1 MVHLEAGPFVLRN
14 ECVLLVCSPKEKGL
28 SSKDDPA
35 DSRKGG
41 SGAGEK
47 LEDESVDSRVI
58 RIGMIGVMVTEV
70 VGVKSKSVQ
79 ERNVGKVQWGAG
91 EKEEPVWLAS

>member
-14 ECVLLVCSPKEKGL
+14 ECVCLVCSPKEKGL
-28 SSKDDPA
+28 SCKDDPA

-70 VGVKSKSVQ
+70 VGV
-79 ERNVGKVQWGAG
+79 ERNVGKVQ
-91 EKEEPVWLAS
+91 

>member
-14 ECVLLVCSPKEKGL
+14 ECVCLVCSPKEKGL

-41 SGAGEK
+41 PGAGEK
-47 LEDESVDSRVI
+47 LEDKSVVSRVI
-58 RIGMIGVMVTEV
+58 HIGMIGVMVIKV
-70 VGVKSKSVQ
+70 VGVKTKSEQ
-79 ERNVGKVQWGAG
+79 ERNVGKVQ
-91 EKEEPVWLAS
+91 